1 MFAVNNKDT
10 RMMSMT
16 MSMFSSVAIVEFEE
30 ANVRWNSSFFFGC
43 NFSGISCFLRFVEY
57 PMSVSMDDFLLQ
69 HEYISSKILAN
80 MAWIFD
86 ESFVVCFDCCPRLFS
101 VNKSVAEMS
110 AVTLFYNIAVCVNHS
125 EPLKSVKSAN
135 RCRGKKK

>member
-30 ANVRWNSSFFFGC
+30 ANVRWNGSFFFGC

-86 ESFVVCFDCCPRLFS
+86 ESFVVLTTLVGRKYVLIVVLDCLALTNLSRKCLPLRCFIILPSVLTIVNPR
-101 VNKSVAEMS
+101 
-110 AVTLFYNIAVCVNHS
+110 
-125 EPLKSVKSAN
+125 N
-135 RCRGKKK
+135 R